1 MNDVNSKTIL
11 SRASRACK
19 TLLLNEAEVDIHL
32 KLVVR
37 TIYNDNNTT
46 TAEERGRSL
55 VWLGKA

>member
-1 MNDVNSKTIL
+1 MNDVNSKTIQ
-11 SRASRACK
+11 SRAWRACK
-19 TLLLNEAEVDIHL
+19 TLILNEAEVDIHL